1 MSYQVLALKW
11 RPALFAD
18 LVGQEHVSRTLT
30 NAINNGRVH
39 HAFVFTGARGV
50 GKTSAARILAK
61 ALNCRERQGA
71 EPCNACDSCREI
83 TANQHDDVIEIDGA
97 SNNGVENVRELRE
110 MARYMPASAPFKI
123 IIIDEV
129 HMLSISAFN
138 ALLKILEEPPAHVKF
153 IFATTE
159 PHKIPVTILSRC
171 QRFDFRKITHTKV
184 VAQLER
190 IATAEGVEISA
201 RALRLIAEAGGGS
214 MRDSLSTFDQI
225 LAFCSAQVEDADVMA
240 LLGVVD
246 RRLVLDALEGCVGR
260 QPSQVFEVVRRVDE
274 AGYSFRTF
282 CQALIETLRTLIL
295 TSVIEDAEL
304 HLGISADEVTEFA
317 QLDKLG
323 TAEDWQRLLSIL
335 IKVETEISA
344 SAYPRLLV
352 EMALIRAAS
361 LPPAR
366 MLADVVR
373 KLEQI
378 ELSSGNAAAVPA
390 GPGSSGTGPRSQPA
404 QFTPQSVPPS
414 APLSPTQAS
423 QYAQPQPAP
432 QAASAVQDNSIQ
444 YGSSLADSQANLAP
458 VPPPPDSPPP
468 ADEPEQEPLVT
479 QSSISSSEVGGTDSS
494 TQGWEELVR
503 YVGKKNPRIGALL
516 DNISLLE
523 LAPPVLRLG
532 AAGGSFLMQQ
542 LKDKETCEKISAL
555 AQTFTGQKIVL
566 KVEALAAEQVT
577 PSLQQSKQQQESDRS
592 RKLRDDAV
600 NHPIVRQA
608 LEIFAGKVVDVTPN
622 DKGYV

>member
-30 NAINNGRVH
+30 NAINSGRVH

-61 ALNCRERQGA
+61 ALNCPERQGA
-71 EPCNACDSCREI
+71 EPCNVCDSCREI

-171 QRFDFRKITHTKV
+171 QRFDFRKIPQAKV
-184 VAQLER
+184 AAQLER
-190 IATAEGVEISA
+190 IASAEGVEISA
-201 RALRLIAEAGGGS
+201 LSLRLIAEAGGGS

-225 LAFCSAQVEDADVMA
+225 LAFCAAQVEDADVMA

-246 RRLVLDALEGCVGR
+246 RRLVLDALEGCIGR

-274 AGYSFRTF
+274 AGHSFRTF
-282 CQALIETLRTLIL
+282 CQALIQTLRTLIL

-304 HLGISADEVTEFA
+304 QLGISADEVAEFA
-317 QLDKLG
+317 QLGTLG
-323 TAEDWQRLLSIL
+323 TDEDWQRLLSIL
-335 IKVETEISA
+335 IKVETELSA

-366 MLADVVR
+366 MLADVIR
-373 KLEQI
+373 KLEQL
-378 ELSSGNAAAVPA
+378 ESSSGSAEA
-390 GPGSSGTGPRSQPA
+390 GSAGTGSH
-404 QFTPQSVPPS
+404 
-414 APLSPTQAS
+414 
-423 QYAQPQPAP
+423 PQPAP
-432 QAASAVQDNSIQ
+432 PAPQAVIQPPLHAAPQASPRAAQYSQSQSASQSAPQVQD
-444 YGSSLADSQANLAP
+444 APVPDDS
-458 VPPPPDSPPP
+458 VPPPPDIPPP
-468 ADEPEQEPLVT
+468 AAEPELEPAAVPSAAPST
-479 QSSISSSEVGGTDSS
+479 SAPAGTSDAGGS
-494 TQGWEELVR
+494 TQGWAELAH
-503 YVGKKNPRIGALL
+503 YVGTKNPRIGALL

-542 LKDKETCEKISAL
+542 LKDKDTCEKISAL

-566 KVEALAAEQVT
+566 KVEALAAGEVT

-592 RKLRDDAV
+592 RRLREDAV
-600 NHPIVRQA
+600 SHPVVRQA
-608 LEIFAGKVVDVTPN
+608 VEIFAGKVVAVTPN

>member
-18 LVGQEHVSRTLT
+18 LIGQEHVSRTLT
-30 NAINNGRVH
+30 NAINSGRVH

-61 ALNCRERQGA
+61 ALNCSERQGA
-71 EPCNACDSCREI
+71 EPCNSCDSCREI
-83 TANQHDDVIEIDGA
+83 SANQHDDVIEIDGA
-97 SNNGVENVRELRE
+97 SNNGVENIRELRE
-110 MARYMPASAPFKI
+110 MARYMPASAPYKI

-171 QRFDFRKITHTKV
+171 QRFDFRKITHSKV

-190 IATAEGVEISA
+190 IASAEGVEISL

-225 LAFCSAQVEDADVMA
+225 LAFCSTQVEDADVMA

-246 RRLVLDALEGCVGR
+246 RRLVLDTLEGCIGR
-260 QPSQVFEVVRRVDE
+260 QPAQVFEVIRRVDE
-274 AGYSFRTF
+274 AGHSFRTF
-282 CQALIETLRTLIL
+282 CQALIQTLRTLIL

-304 HLGISADEVTEFA
+304 QLGISADEVAEFA
-317 QLDKLG
+317 QLGKLG

-352 EMALIRAAS
+352 EMALVRAAS

-366 MLADVVR
+366 MLEDVVR
-373 KLEQI
+373 KLEQ
-378 ELSSGNAAAVPA
+378 LGTSFAFAGAASGAPVSSGADTRPLSAHP
-390 GPGSSGTGPRSQPA
+390 
-404 QFTPQSVPPS
+404 
-414 APLSPTQAS
+414 APLQASHSSAHVSSQAS
-423 QYAQPQPAP
+423 QYSPAQSAP
-432 QAASAVQDNSIQ
+432 LVADDPVEDASMQA
-444 YGSSLADSQANLAP
+444 GSQTSLAP
-458 VPPPPDSPPP
+458 VPPPLDSPPP
-468 ADEPEQEPLVT
+468 AVE
-479 QSSISSSEVGGTDSS
+479 SELKPSAAPSDSS
-494 TQGWEELVR
+494 PVASDGTEGSTRDWAQLVR

-542 LKDKETCEKISAL
+542 LKDKETCEKISVL

-566 KVEALAAEQVT
+566 KVEALAATQVP

-608 LEIFAGKVVDVTPN
+608 VEIFAGKVVAVTPN
-622 DKGYV
+622 DKGYT

>member
-18 LVGQEHVSRTLT
+18 LIGQEHVSRTLT
-30 NAINNGRVH
+30 NAISSGRVH

-83 TANQHDDVIEIDGA
+83 TVNQHDDVIEIDGA

-110 MARYMPASAPFKI
+110 IARYMPASAPFKI

-171 QRFDFRKITHTKV
+171 QRFDFRKIPQAKV
-184 VAQLER
+184 VTQLER
-190 IATAEGVEISA
+190 IASAEGVEISP
-201 RALRLIAEAGGGS
+201 RSLRLIAEAGGGS

-225 LAFCSAQVEDADVMA
+225 LAFCSTLVEDADVTA
-240 LLGVVD
+240 ILGVVD
-246 RRLVLDALEGCVGR
+246 RRLVLDALEGCIGR
-260 QPSQVFEVVRRVDE
+260 QPAQVFEVVRRVDE

-282 CQALIETLRTLIL
+282 CQALIQTVRTLIL
-295 TSVIEDAEL
+295 TQVIDDAEL
-304 HLGISADEVTEFA
+304 QLGLSADEVTEFA
-317 QLDKLG
+317 QLG
-323 TAEDWQRLLSIL
+323 QAGAAEDWQRLLSIL

-366 MLADVVR
+366 LLEDVVR
-373 KLEQI
+373 KLEQMGA
-378 ELSSGNAAAVPA
+378 SSAKA
-390 GPGSSGTGPRSQPA
+390 GGDSAKSVQLAPRSGPQPPA
-404 QFTPQSVPPS
+404 QVASQVSQY
-414 APLSPTQAS
+414 SPTAPAS
-423 QYAQPQPAP
+423 TLTDEP
-432 QAASAVQDNSIQ
+432 
-444 YGSSLADSQANLAP
+444 SQSENKAGFVP
-458 VPPPPDSPPP
+458 IPPPPASPPP
-468 ADEPEQEPLVT
+468 VVDSEMEPAVATPAPPADAD
-479 QSSISSSEVGGTDSS
+479 GS
-494 TQGWEELVR
+494 TQGWAELVR
-503 YVGKKNPRIGALL
+503 YVGTKNPRIGALL

-542 LKDKETCEKISAL
+542 LKDKETCEKITVL

-592 RKLRDDAV
+592 RRLRDDAT
-600 NHPIVRQA
+600 NHPIVQQV

>member
-30 NAINNGRVH
+30 NAINSERVH

-171 QRFDFRKITHTKV
+171 QRFDFRKITHAKV

-190 IATAEGVEISA
+190 IASAEGVDISP

-225 LAFCSAQVEDADVMA
+225 LAFCATQVEDADVMA

-282 CQALIETLRTLIL
+282 CQALIETLRTLVL
-295 TSVIEDAEL
+295 TGVIEDAEL
-304 HLGISADEVTEFA
+304 QLGISADEVSEFA
-317 QLDKLG
+317 QLGQLG
-323 TAEDWQRLLSIL
+323 APEDWQRLLSIL

-366 MLADVVR
+366 MLADVIR
-373 KLEQI
+373 KLEQMEASAGTARPVSAEPGFSAPPI
-378 ELSSGNAAAVPA
+378 PQAASHFPARVSSQ
-390 GPGSSGTGPRSQPA
+390 GSQSSSQ
-404 QFTPQSVPPS
+404 QS
-414 APLSPTQAS
+414 APLSA
-423 QYAQPQPAP
+423 PQPASP
-432 QAASAVQDNSIQ
+432 AQDDSRQ
-444 YGSSLADSQANLAP
+444 DDSMQVDSQGQASRAP
-458 VPPPPDSPPP
+458 IPPPPDIPPP
-468 ADEPEQEPLVT
+468 AAELEVEPFVAT
-479 QSSISSSEVGGTDSS
+479 SAS
-494 TQGWEELVR
+494 TSASATADPDAAKGWAEMVR
-503 YVGKKNPRIGALL
+503 YVGTKNPRIGALL

-523 LAPPVLRLG
+523 LAPPVMRLG
-532 AAGGSFLMQQ
+532 AVGGSFLMQQ
-542 LKDKETCEKISAL
+542 LKDKDTCEKISAL

-566 KVEALAAEQVT
+566 KVEVLSAEKVP
-577 PSLQQSKQQQESDRS
+577 PSLQQSKQKQESDRS
-592 RKLRDDAV
+592 RRLRDDAV

-608 LEIFAGKVVDVTPN
+608 VEIFGGEVVAVTPN

>member
-30 NAINNGRVH
+30 NAINSERVH

-61 ALNCRERQGA
+61 ALNCPERQGA
-71 EPCNACDSCREI
+71 EPCNVCDSCREI

-171 QRFDFRKITHTKV
+171 QRFDFRKIPQAKV
-184 VAQLER
+184 VAQLAR
-190 IATAEGVEISA
+190 IASAEGVEISA
-201 RALRLIAEAGGGS
+201 LSLRLIAEAGGGS

-225 LAFCSAQVEDADVMA
+225 LAFCAAQVEDADVMA

-246 RRLVLDALEGCVGR
+246 RRLVLDALEGCIGR

-274 AGYSFRTF
+274 AGHSFRTF
-282 CQALIETLRTLIL
+282 CQALIQTLRTLIL

-304 HLGISADEVTEFA
+304 QLGISADEVAEFA
-317 QLDKLG
+317 QLGTLG
-323 TAEDWQRLLSIL
+323 TEEDWQRLLSIL
-335 IKVETEISA
+335 IKVETELSA

-366 MLADVVR
+366 MLADVIR
-373 KLEQI
+373 KLEQL
-378 ELSSGNAAAVPA
+378 ESSSGSA
-390 GPGSSGTGPRSQPA
+390 GAGSAGAGSH
-404 QFTPQSVPPS
+404 
-414 APLSPTQAS
+414 
-423 QYAQPQPAP
+423 PQPAP
-432 QAASAVQDNSIQ
+432 PAPQAVGQAPLHAASQTSPRAAQYTQPQSTPPVQDA
-444 YGSSLADSQANLAP
+444 LVPDDSA
-458 VPPPPDSPPP
+458 PPPPDIPPP
-468 ADEPEQEPLVT
+468 TAEPELEPAAVPSAAPST
-479 QSSISSSEVGGTDSS
+479 SSPASSAALAPAGTSNAGGS
-494 TQGWEELVR
+494 TQGWAELAH
-503 YVGKKNPRIGALL
+503 YVGTKNPRIGALL
-516 DNISLLE
+516 NNISLLE
-523 LAPPVLRLG
+523 FAPPVLRLG
-532 AAGGSFLMQQ
+532 AAGGSFLLQQ
-542 LKDKETCEKISAL
+542 LKDKDTCEKISAL

-566 KVEALAAEQVT
+566 KVEALAAGEVT

-592 RKLRDDAV
+592 RRLREDAV
-600 NHPIVRQA
+600 SHPVVRQA
-608 LEIFAGKVVDVTPN
+608 VEIFAGKVVAVTPN